1 MSKQRPKQL
10 SVKVGKK
17 ALASVPARQ
26 LGQVSGGLPPIIFP
40 SPPPTRE

>member
-1 MSKQRPKQL
+1 MSMERPRKL

-17 ALASVPARQ
+17 ALATVPDRE
-26 LGQVSGGLPPIIFP
+26 LGQVSGGLPPRPPP

>member
-1 MSKQRPKQL
+1 MNKQRPKKL

-17 ALASVPARQ
+17 ALATVSDRQ
-26 LGQVSGGLPPIIFP
+26 LGQVQGGRPPWPPP